1 MSIEEAIAA
10 YKLLAPDIFKK
21 KWWTQSQPLKY
32 FGAEMQQY
40 WFEGKNLSDAV
51 GRLLKNMKLD
61 PDLKLKEADD
71 PGCRV

>member
-1 MSIEEAIAA
+1 
-10 YKLLAPDIFKK
+10 
-21 KWWTQSQPLKY
+21 
-32 FGAEMQQY
+32 MQQY
-40 WFEGKNLSDAV
+40 WFKGKNLSDAV